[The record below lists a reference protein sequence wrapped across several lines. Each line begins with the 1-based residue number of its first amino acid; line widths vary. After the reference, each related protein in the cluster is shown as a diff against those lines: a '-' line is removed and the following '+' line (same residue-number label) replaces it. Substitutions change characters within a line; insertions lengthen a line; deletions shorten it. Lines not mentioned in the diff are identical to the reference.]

1 MKNRKMG
8 KGILVVGLVLYGAM
22 DVVAQSVTYSHDA
35 AKMNQITVGEIGSGS
50 LTPGL
55 YYQALHKSYSKS
67 AASKNKLSYRTLA
80 GVNLYNQVDEAE
92 ALDSA
97 MVARAKIEAL
107 NVADRSGG
115 ALDVAWAAEGGKIT
129 DKMGDFG
136 RNINRI
142 LQTGGNGDDQSYW
155 KGHYQMRHKSHAG
168 RLYAQCPAQETI
180 PAHLYGCG
188 KEERRTY
195 PLPRPAIQRTQ
206 DLGTACCHQSN
217 RKPESASSGCRHG
230 AVAFCRMDYRGWQ
243 GMKKEREKEFINS
256 INNDK
261 HESSKPSVQS
271 SAIRGDLYRSTGRR
285 ESVVQG

>member
-115 ALDVAWAAEGGKIT
+115 AL
-129 DKMGDFG
+129 
-136 RNINRI
+136 
-142 LQTGGNGDDQSYW
+142 
-155 KGHYQMRHKSHAG
+155 
-168 RLYAQCPAQETI
+168 
-180 PAHLYGCG
+180 
-188 KEERRTY
+188 
-195 PLPRPAIQRTQ
+195 
-206 DLGTACCHQSN
+206 
-217 RKPESASSGCRHG
+217 
-230 AVAFCRMDYRGWQ
+230 AVALAG
-243 GMKKEREKEFINS
+243 E
-256 INNDK
+256 
-261 HESSKPSVQS
+261 
-271 SAIRGDLYRSTGRR
+271 
-285 ESVVQG
+285 